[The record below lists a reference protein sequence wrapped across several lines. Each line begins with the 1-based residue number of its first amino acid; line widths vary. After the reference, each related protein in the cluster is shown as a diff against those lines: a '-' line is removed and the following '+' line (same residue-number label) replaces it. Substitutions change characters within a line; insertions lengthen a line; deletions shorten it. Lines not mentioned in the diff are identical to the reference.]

1 MAKKIIYVILAF
13 LLTFAILLLLHN
25 DNFKGSSDLEDFT
38 ESEQAFYSKVDTEN
52 PSDFAITEIE
62 ISNAVTESASATTP
76 YSEKAVPEKTDFV
89 LIVDYIPS
97 IEIDLKYATY
107 DNFTSTV
114 IYDFSDAYLRYGT
127 VEKLRKVQDA
137 VSNDGYSLKIWDSF
151 RPVEAQF
158 KLWEICPDS
167 TYVANPNKGYSSH
180 SRGNTV
186 DITLIYRDG
195 SEVEM
200 PTGFDDFST
209 MADRNYSDCTPSAA
223 EHALYLEN
231 IMIEYGFKPYQDEWW
246 HFSDTDSYDVEK
258 EFCP

>member
-1 MAKKIIYVILAF
+1 MEKKIVYYILFFLFVITILF
-13 LLTFAILLLLHN
+13 LYKKSTEEKFNLDKNVGTEQV
-25 DNFKGSSDLEDFT
+25 SCSEDGT
-38 ESEQAFYSKVDTEN
+38 ESEVGIVTSGSEILDVNTELATNPYIENKV
-52 PSDFAITEIE
+52 IE
-62 ISNAVTESASATTP
+62 KE
-76 YSEKAVPEKTDFV
+76 DFV
-89 LIVDYIPS
+89 CVVDYIPD

-127 VEKLRKVQDA
+127 VEKLKKVQNA
-137 VSNDGYSLKIWDSF
+137 VSEAGYSLKIWDSF

-158 KLWEICPDS
+158 KLWEICPNS

-186 DITLIYRDG
+186 DLTLVYKDG

-200 PTGFDDFST
+200 PTGFDDFSA
-209 MADRNYSDCTPSAA
+209 MADRDYNDCSSMAA

-231 IMIEYGFKPYQDEWW
+231 IMIEYGFTPYQGEWW
-246 HFSDTDSYDVEK
+246 HFSDTDTYDVEK